1 MTDEPDTIERHEH
14 VDIGFSCT
22 IKSKRGT
29 GTRDQD
35 EVKMSIEMEDRPSP
49 DQLENFAKHVT
60 NVMALRRNDQ
70 PDEEST
76 DD

>member
-1 MTDEPDTIERHEH
+1 MPDSEPDVIERHEH

-35 EVKMSIEMEDRPSP
+35 EVKMTVEMEDRPTP
-49 DQLENFAKHVT
+49 EQLENFAKHVE
-60 NVMALRRNDQ
+60 NVMSMRRSDQ
-70 PDEEST
+70 PDGDT
-76 DD
+76 DA

>member
-1 MTDEPDTIERHEH
+1 MTDEPDIIERHEH

-35 EVKMSIEMEDRPSP
+35 EVKMSIEMEERPNT
-49 DQLENFAKHVT
+49 DQLENFAKHVG
-60 NVMALRRNDQ
+60 NVMSIRRADQ
-70 PDEEST
+70 PDREET

>member
-1 MTDEPDTIERHEH
+1 MSEHEPDTVERHEH

-35 EVKMSIEMEDRPSP
+35 EVKMSIEMEERPSQE
-49 DQLENFAKHVT
+49 QLENFTRHVE
-60 NVMALRRNDQ
+60 NVMGMRRSDQ
-70 PDEEST
+70 PDGEG
-76 DD
+76 DG

>member
-1 MTDEPDTIERHEH
+1 MTDSEPDVIERHEH

-35 EVKMSIEMEDRPSP
+35 EVKMSIEMEERPSQ

-60 NVMALRRNDQ
+60 NVMSIRRSDQ
-70 PDEEST
+70 PDEEN
-76 DD
+76 DE

>member
-1 MTDEPDTIERHEH
+1 

-35 EVKMSIEMEDRPSP
+35 EVKMSIETEERPTT
-49 DQLENFAKHVT
+49 DQLENFTKHVEH
-60 NVMALRRNDQ
+60 VMALRRADQ
-70 PDEEST
+70 PDAEEN